1 MAAGVSVFTGGTPG
15 RPIKLDWNDRRL
27 VFAVREPF
35 VSQRWRAS
43 IVAGLVEPRQALR
56 VESMM
61 STEGVLFSDGV
72 ESDYLAFGAGL
83 VATIQAAPERVRL
96 VCP

>member
-1 MAAGVSVFTGGTPG
+1 
-15 RPIKLDWNDRRL
+15 
-27 VFAVREPF
+27 
-35 VSQRWRAS
+35 
-43 IVAGLVEPRQALR
+43 
-56 VESMM
+56 MM

-96 VCP
+96 VWP